1 MELRVLGCSGG
12 IGEQLRTTTLLLN
25 ENILIDA
32 GTGVGDLTLDEME
45 KIHHVFIT
53 HSHLDHIAGLP
64 LLIDSIFDRIKSPV
78 TIHAQPETTKALK
91 EHIFNNVIW
100 PDFAIL
106 PTMDKPVIR
115 FNNMKPGELFAID
128 EHSSLQ
134 MVKVKHVI
142 PAVGYVIQTP
152 DHTLAFTGD
161 TSTNDHFWEMVNKL
175 PRLDYLIVEAAFT
188 NQDQEL
194 SRQAGHY
201 CPKTLG
207 EDITKLKHQ
216 PHIYLTH
223 HKPGAEKKIFAE
235 CGQAIRTHKV
245 TSLVGGQR
253 ITL

>member
-106 PTMDKPVIR
+106 PTMNKPMIH

-161 TSTNDHFWEMVNKL
+161 TSTNDHF
-175 PRLDYLIVEAAFT
+175 
-188 NQDQEL
+188 
-194 SRQAGHY
+194 
-201 CPKTLG
+201 
-207 EDITKLKHQ
+207 
-216 PHIYLTH
+216 
-223 HKPGAEKKIFAE
+223 
-235 CGQAIRTHKV
+235 
-245 TSLVGGQR
+245 
-253 ITL
+253 